1 MSYKQKLER
10 YRDELEG
17 WGFSLPSP
25 KVPRAFSTN
34 VSNEST
40 TNHPK
45 EDSEWCY
52 YAGMPSPTAY
62 MDDLER

>member
-1 MSYKQKLER
+1 MNYKQKLEQ

-17 WGFSLPSP
+17 WGFSLSSP

-40 TNHPK
+40 NQDIVPPG
-45 EDSEWCY
+45 DWCEY
-52 YAGMPSPTAY
+52 SGMPSPSAY
-62 MDDLER
+62 MGKV

>member
-10 YRDELEG
+10 YREELEG

-34 VSNEST
+34 VSNEKPT
-40 TNHPK
+40 YQW
-45 EDSEWCY
+45 DSY
-52 YAGMPSPTAY
+52 SGLPGTGAY
-62 MDDLER
+62 MDR